1 MFSLSN
7 GRPSR
12 FLALAIAFL
21 CTCISFSSTLEL
33 LLLHADHPAATEQST
48 MDVTDL

>member
-1 MFSLSN
+1 MTSLSN

-21 CTCISFSSTLEL
+21 CTCLSFSSTLEL
-33 LLLHADHPAATEQST
+33 LLLNADRPAAVQST
-48 MDVTDL
+48 VDPMNF